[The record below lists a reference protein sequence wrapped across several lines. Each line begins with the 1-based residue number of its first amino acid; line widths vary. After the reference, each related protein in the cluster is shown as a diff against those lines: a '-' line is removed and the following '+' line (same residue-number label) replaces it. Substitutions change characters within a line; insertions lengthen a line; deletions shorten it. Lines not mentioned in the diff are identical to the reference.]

1 MKTPYLALHYCTV
14 LDTIM
19 RKWTRKGPKKTILI
33 DILLFDLFSNYCLAN
48 LVEPF
53 RAANSFSDHKLYQ
66 WRFKSLD
73 GTPVRSSSG
82 LDVATEIFVPNESQ
96 PDYLMIISGY
106 GYRSICTSKLIRT
119 LKQADNGKTVIA
131 GLDTGSWL
139 MAYAGLL
146 DGEKATIHADVFDAF
161 SESFFELQPVRDR
174 FRING
179 NRITCGGA
187 SAAFDLVLRLIN
199 DHHGEALRYDVASL
213 FLQATDRR
221 DLNTYDAQTRST
233 LAAKAM
239 EIMDRYIEEPIAISK
254 IAAGL
259 NVSSKKLQREFL
271 KTFGVP
277 PTQVYRHKRLLAG
290 RKLIQETDIS
300 MPEIAVRCGYQCASA
315 FTRAFHEEF
324 SETPTDARNSVL
336 K

>member
-1 MKTPYLALHYCTV
+1 
-14 LDTIM
+14 M
-19 RKWTRKGPKKTILI
+19 RKWTRKSEKKTILI

-53 RAANSFSDHKLYQ
+53 RAANSFSEHKLYE

-73 GTPVRSSSG
+73 GKPVRSSSG
-82 LDVATEIFVPNESQ
+82 LDVATALIEPNDPLPDNLV
-96 PDYLMIISGY
+96 PDYLMIVSGY
-106 GYRSICTSKLIRT
+106 GYRSLCTSKLVRT
-119 LKQADNGKTVIA
+119 LKQLDNGTTIIV

-146 DGEKATIHADVFDAF
+146 DGRKASIHADVFDTF

-174 FRING
+174 FRMDG

-187 SAAFDLVLRLIN
+187 SATFDLVLHLIN

-221 DLNTYDAQTRST
+221 GLNTYDAQTRST

-239 EIMDRYIEEPIAISK
+239 GVMDRHIEEPIAISK
-254 IAAGL
+254 IAASL
-259 NVSSKKLQREFL
+259 KVSSKKLQREFL

-300 MPEIAVRCGYQCASA
+300 MPEIAVRCGYQSASA

-324 SETPTDARNSVL
+324 SETPTDARNSIL